1 MRKSLPR
8 LSCRLGTATSNTQN
22 QTICQMFT
30 PLQTLLGLGFRAWFS
45 DALDELLRYF
55 GDMNTTQWGILSACA
70 VAFGFFC
77 MRSQD
82 LRR

>member
-1 MRKSLPR
+1 
-8 LSCRLGTATSNTQN
+8 
-22 QTICQMFT
+22 MFT
-30 PLQTLLGLGFRAWFS
+30 KLQTFLGLGFRDWFS
-45 DALDELLRYF
+45 EALDELLRYV

-82 LRR
+82 VRR